1 MCQIGPGTTSALLKK
16 QPIMSDLRGS
26 RTPLLSSIEFPFF
39 WHGSLKY
46 EAPSLGPDLRGCLG
60 GLRYNEDVRSPN
72 VSVQLCI
79 GWNDN
84 QGSQIPELT
93 TLARFN
99 QGLRYQSNCQSVDI
113 TIIGIR
119 SWVISFNCYHANTKQ
134 QSRSLT
140 INRTIAVPYLG
151 RYRGSSIGRTYCR
164 SFTRVWMM
172 QMSSA
177 RRNASFALELP
188 NIHLGNQG
196 CRVTANS

>member
-1 MCQIGPGTTSALLKK
+1 MSNRARDNISFAEEAANNVRSARITDTPSKFDRVPVLL
-16 QPIMSDLRGS
+16 
-26 RTPLLSSIEFPFF
+26 TWVF
-39 WHGSLKY
+39 KY